1 MTNLQRNQG
10 LERIVVLK
18 HRNAEMDFFISQ
30 EEPPTYIEEVMNQ
43 TIEENQTLI
52 DQLTKAT
59 SARYQFLFNFIGGG
73 WNSEY
78 AHTKEE
84 AQAEAKKKYSS
95 EVDLNSFRVSTP
107 ADYNNLL
114 SLFY

>member
-1 MTNLQRNQG
+1 MTNSQRKQG
-10 LERIVVLK
+10 QDRIIVLK

-30 EEPPTYIEEVMNQ
+30 EEPASYIEDIMNK
-43 TIEENQTLI
+43 TIEENQVII

-59 SARYQFLFNFIGGG
+59 DARYQFLFNFIGGG

-78 AHTKEE
+78 AHTLEE
-84 AQAEAKKKYSS
+84 AQQLASEKYQS
-95 EVDLNSFRVSTP
+95 EIDLKSFRVSTP

>member
-10 LERIVVLK
+10 LERIVVLT
-18 HRNAEMDFFISQ
+18 HRNAEMERFISQ
-30 EEPPTYIEEVMNQ
+30 EEPPTYIEEVMNK
-43 TIEENQTLI
+43 TIEENQCLI

-59 SARYQFLFNFIGGG
+59 TARYQFLFNFIGGG

-84 AQAEAKKKYSS
+84 AQQVAKEKYSS